1 MVCVQVKTMSGV
13 TESIQVERECTPS
26 ELRKAVCAKLGLDV
40 DQVEL
45 VAKVEGK
52 TAVLGDDATP
62 EAMDAVRRGLS
73 VSVVPRVVSGFNMR
87 KDARET
93 RCQSM
98 QGGLALSTPA
108 DITSFLS
115 TVQGMAPDGD
125 VTVSVVVQN
134 SDGTSV
140 QSKVQL
146 SDLAGALEQI
156 QTQLQ
161 NQPGSS
167 QPKGATAGPAP
178 TGAGPVVEGAENA
191 AVSRQIEQRR
201 VVDKGAAIYRER
213 EQKKVEASR
222 IESKLD
228 ALRERRAAKAAKRRK
243 REQRRRHQ
251 LGDTAELTTQV
262 PTTGYGGLKKGFLM
276 S

>member
-1 MVCVQVKTMSGV
+1 
-13 TESIQVERECTPS
+13 
-26 ELRKAVCAKLGLDV
+26 
-40 DQVEL
+40 
-45 VAKVEGK
+45 
-52 TAVLGDDATP
+52 
-62 EAMDAVRRGLS
+62 MDAVRRGLS

-191 AVSRQIEQRR
+191 AVSRQIEQQR